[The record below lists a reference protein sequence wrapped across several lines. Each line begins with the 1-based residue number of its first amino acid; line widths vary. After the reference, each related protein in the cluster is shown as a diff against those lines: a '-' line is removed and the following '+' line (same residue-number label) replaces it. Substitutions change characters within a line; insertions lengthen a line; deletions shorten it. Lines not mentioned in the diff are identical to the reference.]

1 MRQAQQ
7 DNVNGMQT
15 YTRLLQ
21 YVKPYW
27 KQFGV
32 AIIGMVMYA
41 VADTSFAALMKPLL
55 DGNFVER
62 DPDTIKYVPLL
73 ILCAFLARGVAT
85 FLSSYYM
92 SWIGWKV
99 IKKIRN
105 QLFDKYLTL
114 PTTEYDQMTSGE
126 LISKVSYDV
135 TNVSGAATKALTILI
150 RDTLTVVGLLGLMFY
165 HSWQLTLGCLLIGPI
180 IGLVVSK
187 VSKKFRKISRRIQRS
202 MGNISH
208 VVEETIE
215 GHRVVKVFGGQQYER
230 DRFEEINERNRTL
243 HLKMT
248 IAKSISSPT
257 VHFLVAIALAAI
269 IHLATKESVVNE
281 ITVGSFMS
289 FIVAMMMLFGPL
301 RQLTNIV
308 SVLQKGVAAGESVF
322 AMIDMPPEKDRGTKE
337 LDRVRGEVTFKN
349 VSFGYATTTKNVLSE
364 INFTVEPGQV
374 VAIVGRSGSGKTTLV
389 NLLARLYEVSSGEIL
404 IDGHRI
410 NDLRLLNLRDQIAY
424 VGQHVT
430 LFNDSIANNIAYGR
444 LSGVS
449 REKVEQASEA
459 AHAAEFIEQLPQTY
473 DTPVGENGVL
483 LSGGQRQRIAIARAL
498 LKDAPILI
506 LDEATSALDTES
518 ERKVQEGLNAL
529 LKDRTTLI
537 IAHRLSTVE
546 NADRIIVMDNGEIIE
561 SGTHRELLAQ
571 DKQYARL
578 HKLQFTTEDS
588 STTIKN

>member
-1 MRQAQQ
+1 MSQTQQ
-7 DNVNGMQT
+7 TDVSGMET

-27 KQFGV
+27 KQFGI

-41 VADTSFAALMKPLL
+41 AADTSFAALMKPLL
-55 DGNFVER
+55 DGNFVEK
-62 DPDTIKYVPLL
+62 DPETIKYVPIL
-73 ILCAFLARGVAT
+73 ILCAFFARGIAT

-92 SWIGWKV
+92 SWIGWRV

-114 PTTEYDQMTSGE
+114 PTAEYDQMTSGE

-150 RDTLTVVGLLGLMFY
+150 RDTLTVIGLLGLMFY

-180 IGLVVSK
+180 IGLIVSR
-187 VSKKFRKISRRIQRS
+187 VSRKFRKISRRIQKS

-301 RQLTNIV
+301 RQLTNVV
-308 SVLQKGVAAGESVF
+308 STLQKGVAAGESVF
-322 AMIDMPPEKDRGTKE
+322 AMIDMPPEIDTGTEE
-337 LDRVRGEVTFKN
+337 LDQVRGEVVFKN
-349 VSFGYATTTKNVLSE
+349 VSFSYASVTKDVLSDVSFN
-364 INFTVEPGQV
+364 IEPGQV

-389 NLLARLYEVSSGEIL
+389 NLLARLYEASSGEIL

-410 NDLRLLNLRDQIAY
+410 NDLQLLNLRDQMAY

-449 REKVEQASEA
+449 RGKIQQASEA
-459 AHAAEFIEQLPQTY
+459 AHAAEFIEQLPQGY

-529 LKDRTTLI
+529 LQNRTTLI
-537 IAHRLSTVE
+537 IAHRLSTIE
-546 NADRIIVMDNGEIIE
+546 NADRIIVMDNGQIIE
-561 SGTHRELLAQ
+561 SGTHRELLML

-578 HKLQFTTEDS
+578 HKLQFTTDDS
-588 STTIKN
+588 TPSH